1 MRILDYIFI
10 LCVVLLSFGCTNE
23 DILSEGDDNTIILP
37 DGGPYIYLDAMVDN
51 KTRAGLVEGNELQHG
66 FGAYGFTY
74 DFTNRWSTYRITAT
88 PNVFK
93 DDGDNF
99 IAPEEVTYDE
109 GIYSYEPVQTWQ
121 GGKYT
126 FFAYYPYDNV
136 SVTPS
141 GVSVQGTP
149 YVTYAPANFL
159 TSTANHADVMT
170 AMFQDTSLSS
180 SQYVDFD
187 FEHRLSAIEVV
198 ALNFYEHNSENA
210 GGNVT
215 SEKIKIEITDLNI
228 TFENLDY
235 MAAKIYLDSSIPS
248 ECTAVDGEPR
258 YDILTGTG
266 DSKVI
271 DYNTTSEFQRIN
283 AGQTLLVIPQTD
295 DDLEVTTTVTFK
307 KIYPDGS
314 YLNEVP
320 EVEGIT
326 CVQDN
331 EHGWTY
337 TSTKTTPFGQA
348 LKAGSRYYI
357 QITFTSAAVSINIL
371 TSAEWEDLAED
382 IYHEFE

>member
-23 DILSEGDDNTIILP
+23 DIISEGDDNNIILP

-51 KTRAGLVEGNELQHG
+51 KTRVGLVEGNELQDG

-93 DDGDNF
+93 NDGDD
-99 IAPEEVTYDE
+99 PQEVTYSE

-126 FFAYYPYDNV
+126 FFAYYPYGNA

-141 GVSVQGTP
+141 GLSVQGTP
-149 YVTYAPANFL
+149 YVTYAPENFL
-159 TSTANHADVMT
+159 TSTDNHADVMT

-180 SQYVDFD
+180 SQYVGFD

-198 ALNFYEHNSENA
+198 ALNFYEHNSEDD

-215 SEKIKIEITDLNI
+215 SEKIKIKITDLKI
-228 TFENLDY
+228 AFTNLDY

-248 ECTAVDGEPR
+248 ECTTADGEPS
-258 YDILTGTG
+258 YDILTG
-266 DSKVI
+266 DLKEKEIV
-271 DYNTTSEFQRIN
+271 YNTTSEFQRIN
-283 AGQTLLVIPQTD
+283 AKQTLLVIPQTD

-320 EVEGIT
+320 KVEGIT
-326 CVQDN
+326 FVQDN
-331 EHGWTY
+331 ENGWTY

-348 LKAGSRYYI
+348 LKTGSRYYI